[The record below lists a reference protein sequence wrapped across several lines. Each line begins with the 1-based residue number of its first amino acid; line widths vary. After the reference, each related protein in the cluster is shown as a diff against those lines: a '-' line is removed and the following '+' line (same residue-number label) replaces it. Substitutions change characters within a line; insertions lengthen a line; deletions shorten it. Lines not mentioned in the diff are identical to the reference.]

1 MSDQQGLFEF
11 ADLPEWEQA
20 AAEDLQ
26 VAEVVFNLPLEKPYT
41 YSIPDE
47 FRELLKAGMRVKAPL
62 GRGNRTVVGY
72 CVNVRQAESA
82 IRKLK
87 PIHEVLDSEPL
98 LNDVMLKL
106 THWIGERYL
115 CGWGQVLDSVIPAGV
130 RRKSGTRLVQSFEL
144 SSKAD
149 QLIEAG
155 KLPKKQQTV
164 VDVLREFTEP
174 VAATRLCELAEC
186 GPGPIT
192 ALRKKG
198 IVTALRIRS
207 EVSGEMLEDAVQ
219 TEDLILNSQQQQTL
233 DKILS
238 AVRSGEHST
247 MLLHGVTGSG
257 KTEVYIRS
265 IREIV
270 SYGRQA
276 IVLVPEI
283 SLTPQ
288 TIRRFRC
295 RFKSVAVLHS
305 HMTDSERHWQ
315 WQQIAQGQIE
325 VVVGARSAVF
335 APTPNLGLIVIDEE
349 HEPTFKQDSTPRY
362 HAREVARYRCMQ
374 ERVPLLLG
382 SATPT
387 LESWLRAT
395 RRQDTLL
402 SMPDRVAELPL
413 PPVVV
418 VDTRNDPRIGK
429 GSSLGRA
436 LFTSIGR
443 ALNEKGQVIL
453 FLNLRGYSPTVWCRS
468 CGTGV
473 KCPDCDITLTWHR
486 DRAEA
491 VCHSCDYSIPA
502 PEKCP
507 TCESAAV
514 RYFGTGTQ
522 KLEAEV
528 AAAFPAAR
536 VLRMDSDSMRKPGS
550 HDEALEKFRHGE
562 VEILLGTQMI
572 AKGLDFPNVTLV
584 GVIDADSMLNQPDMR
599 ASERTFQLIAQ
610 VAGRT
615 GRSSRGGR
623 VLVQTTNA
631 DAPSI
636 KYASKHD
643 FMGFAY
649 HELQQRKETGAPP
662 FSTVTRVIFRGM
674 SEPQVCETAREVAN
688 KLRTVA
694 KDLDPEARILGAA
707 PAPIT
712 RLRGYYRFHLQ
723 IAAPSHERVKLLW
736 QRVEGKLKLPDSVE
750 MAVDVDPINS
760 R

>member
-1 MSDQQGLFEF
+1 MSNQQGLFEF

-41 YSIPDE
+41 YSIPDD

-82 IRKLK
+82 VRKLK

-98 LNDVMLKL
+98 LNSVMLKL

-164 VDVLREFTEP
+164 VDVLREFSDP
-174 VAATRLCELAEC
+174 VAATRLCELADC

-207 EVSGEMLEDAVQ
+207 EVSGEMLADAVQ

-233 DKILS
+233 DGVLS

-276 IVLVPEI
+276 VVLVPEI

-374 ERVPLLLG
+374 EKVPLLLG
-382 SATPT
+382 STTPT
-387 LESWLRAT
+387 LES
-395 RRQDTLL
+395 
-402 SMPDRVAELPL
+402 
-413 PPVVV
+413 
-418 VDTRNDPRIGK
+418 
-429 GSSLGRA
+429 
-436 LFTSIGR
+436 
-443 ALNEKGQVIL
+443 
-453 FLNLRGYSPTVWCRS
+453 
-468 CGTGV
+468 
-473 KCPDCDITLTWHR
+473 
-486 DRAEA
+486 
-491 VCHSCDYSIPA
+491 
-502 PEKCP
+502 
-507 TCESAAV
+507 
-514 RYFGTGTQ
+514 
-522 KLEAEV
+522 
-528 AAAFPAAR
+528 
-536 VLRMDSDSMRKPGS
+536 
-550 HDEALEKFRHGE
+550 
-562 VEILLGTQMI
+562 
-572 AKGLDFPNVTLV
+572 
-584 GVIDADSMLNQPDMR
+584 
-599 ASERTFQLIAQ
+599 
-610 VAGRT
+610 
-615 GRSSRGGR
+615 
-623 VLVQTTNA
+623 
-631 DAPSI
+631 
-636 KYASKHD
+636 
-643 FMGFAY
+643 
-649 HELQQRKETGAPP
+649 
-662 FSTVTRVIFRGM
+662 
-674 SEPQVCETAREVAN
+674 
-688 KLRTVA
+688 
-694 KDLDPEARILGAA
+694 
-707 PAPIT
+707 
-712 RLRGYYRFHLQ
+712 
-723 IAAPSHERVKLLW
+723 
-736 QRVEGKLKLPDSVE
+736 
-750 MAVDVDPINS
+750 
-760 R
+760 